1 LGLCDLRPDGA
12 QVPKISEFF
21 GIAIYMYF
29 ADHPPPHFHAR
40 YAEFEALIRIDDF
53 RVLRG
58 SLPPR
63 VFGLVVEWAT
73 MHQDELRDAWQRAR
87 DGEPLRGIAPL
98 E

>member
-1 LGLCDLRPDGA
+1 MPR
-12 QVPKISEFF
+12 ISEFF
-21 GIAIYMYF
+21 GISIYMYF
-29 ADHPPPHFHAR
+29 EDHPPPHFHAR

-63 VFGLVVEWAT
+63 ALGLVVEWAGLR
-73 MHQDELRDAWQRAR
+73 QEELIKVWRQAEAR
-87 DGEPLRGIAPL
+87 QTLSKIPPL